1 MKKFLALLLSAM
13 MLLGVVPALAADAPV
28 EITILLNG
36 NTVSDDTAVLEQLN
50 PYLQEKIGV
59 TLKPVWGTWANFDD
73 LALNAVNTGSD
84 EYDIMFT
91 CSWTKNDYAK
101 YSKAGRLR
109 SPGRPGRQLHRTVRR
124 GPEGGAS

>member
-73 LALNAVNTGSD
+73 LALNAVNTGS
-84 EYDIMFT
+84 Y
-91 CSWTKNDYAK
+91 
-101 YSKAGRLR
+101 
-109 SPGRPGRQLHRTVRR
+109 
-124 GPEGGAS
+124 